1 LSDANGAFIFPQNIG
16 SIASTTSGTI
26 NALIP
31 QNTIAGTHYRIRVVG
46 TNPITIGSDNG
57 VDITINA
64 YPIPIITANGNTA
77 ICHGDSV
84 ILTSSYSANYLWN
97 NFETT
102 QNIIVTSTGYYFVI
116 TTGSNGCS
124 SSSAMTIVSYLP
136 NPVPVIS
143 ANRSLIL
150 CTGDS
155 VTLTSN
161 STLNYLWN
169 TASTMQSITTSIPGN
184 YFVSVTD
191 SSGCRGLSAN
201 AVVMD
206 IPPVP
211 IITHSGTLLAS
222 SSATGNQWL
231 MNNQIINGATNYIY
245 TARVTGCYSLMVT
258 DTNGCTSI
266 SDTVCLEIRGT
277 GIQEINNN
285 NAIALYP
292 NPNNG
297 SFTISNLHPARAG
310 GIYDLRIRD
319 ITGRTI
325 YSQRLADNTNQI
337 YLPDN
342 ICNGIYFWELINNCG
357 ILANGKLGIMKN

>member
-1 LSDANGAFIFPQNIG
+1 MSDANGAFIFPQNIG

-285 NAIALYP
+285 YAIALYP

-310 GIYDLRIRD
+310 GNYDLQIID
-319 ITGRTI
+319 VTGRLI
-325 YSQRLADNTNQI
+325 YSQRLADKAKQI
-337 YLPDN
+337 FLPDS
-342 ICNGIYFWELINNCG
+342 ICNGIYFWELINDSTV
-357 ILANGKLGIMKN
+357 LAKGKLGIMKN